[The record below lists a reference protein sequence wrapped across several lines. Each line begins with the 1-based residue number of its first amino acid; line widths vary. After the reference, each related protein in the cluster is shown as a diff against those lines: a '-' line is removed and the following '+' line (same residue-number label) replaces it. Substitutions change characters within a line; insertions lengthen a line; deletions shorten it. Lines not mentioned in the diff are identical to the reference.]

1 MSSKIRLTLDE
12 KVVALQH
19 LVEQLSSDLSE
30 GNQRVLKEQL
40 KWDLIRLRQETAGL
54 DKIECELK
62 KARNKLNK
70 LTNELLYKNRNK
82 K

>member
-1 MSSKIRLTLDE
+1 MSSKPRLTLDE
-12 KVVALQH
+12 KVVVLQH
-19 LVEQLSSDLSE
+19 LVAQLASELEE

-40 KWDLIRLRQETAGL
+40 KWDLIRLRQEMAEL
-54 DKIECELK
+54 ERLERELK

-82 K
+82 T